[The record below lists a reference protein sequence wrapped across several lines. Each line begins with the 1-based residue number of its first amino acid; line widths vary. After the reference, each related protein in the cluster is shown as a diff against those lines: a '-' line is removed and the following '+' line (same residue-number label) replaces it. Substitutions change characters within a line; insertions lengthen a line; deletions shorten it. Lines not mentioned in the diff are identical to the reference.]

1 MAATLTAPPIS
12 EVQSEI
18 IEDFEFLDDWTEK
31 YKHIIDLG
39 RKLPPFP
46 EAQRTDEN
54 KVKGCQSQVWLWGRL
69 DDGRVFFDA
78 DSDAALVR
86 GLIALAVRIYSGR
99 TPAEIL
105 DTPPVFVE
113 RIGMSEHL
121 SPNRANG
128 LQAVIQQ
135 IKRYALAFSAKA
147 DPL

>member
-1 MAATLTAPPIS
+1 M
-12 EVQSEI
+12 
-18 IEDFEFLDDWTEK
+18 
-31 YKHIIDLG
+31 
-39 RKLPPFP
+39 
-46 EAQRTDEN
+46 
-54 KVKGCQSQVWLWGRL
+54 WLWGRL